1 MAIKKLNDAGK
12 EHEEFRLTL
21 QKDKEIALAEIHI
34 QKDIA
39 EAQASVLGEAFRNA
53 KIDIVGGDNTFFDNV
68 VRQVSNGK
76 GLDKLIDN
84 SYHLSQLS
92 DNLLGQGD
100 GEENIIGKIRNLADK
115 YDVSSEDIKNL
126 SIAALVARIQT
137 SATGSDKGFLNN
149 LLSFAKGLGIENK
162 KIQQLMG

>member
-1 MAIKKLNDAGK
+1 MMEK
-12 EHEEFRLTL
+12 
-21 QKDKEIALAEIHI
+21 
-34 QKDIA
+34 
-39 EAQASVLGEAFRNA
+39 
-53 KIDIVGGDNTFFDNV
+53 
-68 VRQVSNGK
+68 
-76 GLDKLIDN
+76 
-84 SYHLSQLS
+84 
-92 DNLLGQGD
+92 
-100 GEENIIGKIRNLADK
+100 NIIGKIRNLADK

>member
-100 GEENIIGKIRNLADK
+100 GEE
-115 YDVSSEDIKNL
+115 YHW
-126 SIAALVARIQT
+126 
-137 SATGSDKGFLNN
+137 
-149 LLSFAKGLGIENK
+149 
-162 KIQQLMG
+162 